1 VCCHIFYKLMELCA
15 CAHGWQLNVLFPPSF
30 QIQQTNLNYEE
41 SQRQQVIEI
50 DFDRMADL
58 INEEIMSDLPEE
70 ETDGQQP
77 LVIDYQNLSDLF
89 NEMFWRG
96 VANPQSGDLEDSNN
110 QIYDL

>member
-1 VCCHIFYKLMELCA
+1 MHMD
-15 CAHGWQLNVLFPPSF
+15 GNWNVLFPPSF
-30 QIQQTNLNYEE
+30 QIQQTNLNNEE

-50 DFDRMADL
+50 DFNRMADL

-70 ETDGQQP
+70 ETDGQQSFE
-77 LVIDYQNLSDLF
+77 IDYLNLSDLF
-89 NEMFWRG
+89 NEMCWRG